1 MLCAVC
7 LSLRGVLLQYA
18 SAVCKR
24 VEEEGLRQRLRAARV
39 RQTEVLMVLLHTFC
53 SGAALLLPCI
63 VIHLTQV
70 MFSFFILLFV
80 YFMITC

>member
-1 MLCAVC
+1 MSCVC
-7 LSLRGVLLQYA
+7 TCLQYQA
-18 SAVCKR
+18 AACKK
-24 VEEEGLRQRLRAARV
+24 VEDEKLRQKLCAARV

-70 MFSFFILLFV
+70 RAGRHCNQQQGGAGQGWARL
-80 YFMITC
+80 

>member
-1 MLCAVC
+1 VP
-7 LSLRGVLLQYA
+7 LRVVLLQYA

-24 VEEEGLRQRLRAARV
+24 VEDEALRQRLRAARV

-70 MFSFFILLFV
+70 L
-80 YFMITC
+80 YK